1 MADNGPPFQSGAYK
15 QFCPKC
21 DILCCVIATYSL
33 ESNGFAEKSVDIAKK
48 AMKKLVVDLESKS
61 NKVTEFQ
68 LKVCINRFLFNF
80 CNTPSTLTGK
90 APKELMSFH
99 PRTELTMLHTN
110 TLASYGNLHFTLF
123 REGDKVTIKI
133 GKTPAIEG
141 IVVRQCGVGSPNY
154 LVSIAGVFKKVHAN
168 QLSHAPFST

>member
-1 MADNGPPFQSGAYK
+1 
-15 QFCPKC
+15 
-21 DILCCVIATYSL
+21 VIATYSL

-90 APKELMSFH
+90 APKELSFH
-99 PRTELTMLHTN
+99 PRTELTMLLTN

-123 REGDKVTIKI
+123 SEGDKITIKI
-133 GKTPAIEG
+133 GKTPPMEG
-141 IVVRQCGVGSPNY
+141 IVVRRYGVGSPNY

-168 QLSHAPFST
+168 QFSHAPFTT